1 MMNLRIL
8 IRAGYPGLSRLVLN
22 VIKGILHK
30 REGGGRFDNAQ
41 RRRGLRSK
49 NTESDLKVLALK
61 TGELWPQG

>member
-41 RRRGLRSK
+41 RRRGLEEVRTQS
-49 NTESDLKVLALK
+49 
-61 TGELWPQG
+61 QI